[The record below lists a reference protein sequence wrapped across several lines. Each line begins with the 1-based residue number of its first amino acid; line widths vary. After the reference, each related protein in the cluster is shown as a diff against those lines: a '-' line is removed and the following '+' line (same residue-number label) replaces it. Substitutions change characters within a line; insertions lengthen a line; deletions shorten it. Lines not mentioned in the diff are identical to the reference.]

1 LVGQEQVTLIRHEIK
16 APKIKT
22 RGAEVESQ
30 PKLTFPVAAVVQLVR
45 KEEVGRSG
53 TGGAQLQL
61 AVAVGC
67 KCTDIAAPEESLK
80 KTLVVKIV
88 EYLG

>member
-1 LVGQEQVTLIRHEIK
+1 LVGQEQVTLIRHEVK

-22 RGAEVESQ
+22 RGAKVESQ
-30 PKLTFPVAAVVQLVR
+30 PKLTFPVGVIVQLVR

-53 TGGAQLQL
+53 TSCTQLQL
-61 AVAVGC
+61 SVAVGC